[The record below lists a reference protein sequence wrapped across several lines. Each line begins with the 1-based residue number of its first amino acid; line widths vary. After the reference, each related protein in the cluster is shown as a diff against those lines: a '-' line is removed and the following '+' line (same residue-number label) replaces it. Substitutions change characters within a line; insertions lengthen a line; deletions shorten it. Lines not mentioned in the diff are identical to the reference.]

1 MARPATAAVR
11 LLTGEREPV
20 RLATTVNILLHGL
33 QIIDGVPCEV
43 GDRVLV
49 KDQADQRQNGI
60 YTASEGE
67 WFRAADART
76 ARAMQKGTT
85 VHTQVGSAHAGRVFG
100 FMADEPAVGCDA
112 IAIVPFVPPD
122 VAEVVD
128 EVEAL
133 RDDTQVL
140 KDATE
145 ARAGQ
150 AAASAASSAANAGLT
165 AADVVT
171 TAANLAGAQAA
182 RDASLYGK
190 GIFPTIA
197 AAIGP
202 GVLGSG
208 AITAGSGGTNG
219 TFDLAFTGG
228 AGSGAAGRFVVAGG
242 ALTQIL
248 ITAPGSYTVAPNFS
262 FAASAGLAGAAAAVV
277 LGKNADVGEYFCT
290 EVSAGVLGLYNV
302 TAGPVATDTGVRA
315 ATSSLMSAVELMM
328 MIQGLSLPTT
338 KMVESIGS
346 GVSPSVYRSYSFV
359 SGDTIEHVVIARA
372 GERAMLQLIHTAA
385 GAAYTANFNLEEGVV
400 VSTSGAN
407 IVSASISALGG
418 GWFECKAVV
427 LVGSNVT
434 NNVQARMSA
443 AGNLPYTGDGTSGL
457 YIRSI
462 ILRKQG
468 LTANL
473 FPSSDPANAAF
484 TKQNVTVTT
493 TTSPNAPSL
502 ITLPDT
508 VEELYIRA
516 IGRMSATKLVEPSGS
531 ASPSVYQAK
540 SVVLGDAVVWKVIA
554 KKGERYRLNLFSNNA
569 AIFNCT
575 FDLENGTASG
585 TGASIVALG
594 NDWYEC
600 TVIVTATASASTNWQ
615 HRIFA
620 AAGTHPYV
628 GDGASGLYVQS
639 SKLHLNGG
647 ANLFGDSENHS
658 TSAWTK
664 SAGVTA
670 VANAAL
676 YLGLLANGPDIGGD
690 SYDDGREA
698 LVGKKLATLGDSITI
713 AGSYTSVIAS
723 QTGMVLTNLGVSGAS
738 LGQSTTAYASFGIYN
753 QIANIPADTE
763 VVTIAAGINDFGAQE
778 VVLGVLGQTTTATF
792 YGALWAAVV
801 AIRTQAPNAKIIF
814 FVPYSGA
821 YTHATHRIM
830 RTNGQGNTLDQF
842 MRAVREVALLTSC
855 AYLDV
860 GGESGLGYFMPASY
874 TSDGL
879 HINAVGGL
887 RYGIYC
893 VEGLRRLSRA
903 GYFGA

>member
-20 RLATTVNILLHGL
+20 RLATTVSILLHGL

-49 KDQADQRQNGI
+49 KDQANQRQNGI

-85 VHTQVGSAHAGRVFG
+85 VHTQVGSANAGRVFE
-100 FMADEPAVGCDA
+100 FMADEPAVGSDA
-112 IAIVPFVPPD
+112 ITIVPFVPPD

-133 RDDTQVL
+133 RDETQVL
-140 KDATE
+140 KDATG
-145 ARAGQ
+145 ASAGQ

-197 AAIGP
+197 AAIGL
-202 GVLGSG
+202 GVIGSG

-248 ITAPGSYTVAPNFS
+248 ITAPGSYTVGPNFS
-262 FAASAGLAGAAAAVV
+262 FAASAGAAAAVV
-277 LGKNADVGEYFCT
+277 LGKNADVGEYFWT
-290 EVSAGVLGLYNV
+290 EVSAGALGLYNV

-427 LVGSNVT
+427 LVASNVT

-443 AGNLPYTGDGTSGL
+443 AGNLPYAGDGTSGL

-484 TKQNVTVTT
+484 TKQNVTVTP

-540 SVVLGDAVVWKVIA
+540 SAVLGDAVVWKVIA
-554 KKGERYRLNLFSNNA
+554 KKAERYRLNLFSNSA

-575 FDLENGTASG
+575 FDVENGTASG

-594 NDWYEC
+594 NGWYEC
-600 TVIVTATASASTNWQ
+600 TVTVTATASASTNWQ

-620 AAGTHPYV
+620 ASGTHPYV

-647 ANLFGDSENHS
+647 ANLFGDSENLS

-664 SAGVTA
+664 SAGVTT

-676 YLGLLANGPDIGGD
+676 YLGLLANGADIGGD
-690 SYDDGREA
+690 PYEDGSTELIA
-698 LVGKKLATLGDSITI
+698 LKWAALGDSITI
-713 AGSYTSVIAS
+713 AGFYTSVIAS

-753 QIANIPADTE
+753 QIANIPADSE

-792 YGALWAAVV
+792 YGALWAAVA
-801 AIRTQAPNAKIIF
+801 AIRTQAPNAKIIV
-814 FVPYSGA
+814 FVPYSGDS
-821 YTHATHRIM
+821 THATHRIM
-830 RTNGQGNTLDQF
+830 RTNGQGNTLDEF

-879 HINAVGGL
+879 HINAAGGL
-887 RYGIYC
+887 RYGTYC

-903 GYFGA
+903 GYFGI

>member
-1 MARPATAAVR
+1 ASARPSTA
-11 LLTGEREPV
+11 
-20 RLATTVNILLHGL
+20 
-33 QIIDGVPCEV
+33 
-43 GDRVLV
+43 
-49 KDQADQRQNGI
+49 
-60 YTASEGE
+60 
-67 WFRAADART
+67 
-76 ARAMQKGTT
+76 
-85 VHTQVGSAHAGRVFG
+85 
-100 FMADEPAVGCDA
+100 
-112 IAIVPFVPPD
+112 
-122 VAEVVD
+122 
-128 EVEAL
+128 
-133 RDDTQVL
+133 
-140 KDATE
+140 
-145 ARAGQ
+145 
-150 AAASAASSAANAGLT
+150 
-165 AADVVT
+165 
-171 TAANLAGAQAA
+171 
-182 RDASLYGK
+182 
-190 GIFPTIA
+190 
-197 AAIGP
+197 
-202 GVLGSG
+202 
-208 AITAGSGGTNG
+208 
-219 TFDLAFTGG
+219 
-228 AGSGAAGRFVVAGG
+228 
-242 ALTQIL
+242 
-248 ITAPGSYTVAPNFS
+248 
-262 FAASAGLAGAAAAVV
+262 V
-277 LGKNADVGEYFCT
+277 LGKNADAGEYFWT
-290 EVSAGVLGLYNV
+290 EVSAGALGLYNV

-338 KMVESIGS
+338 KMVESTGS

-427 LVGSNVT
+427 LVASNVT

-443 AGNLPYTGDGTSGL
+443 AGNLPYAGDGTSGL

-484 TKQNVTVTT
+484 TKQNVTVTP

-540 SVVLGDAVVWKVIA
+540 SAVLGDAVVWKVIA
-554 KKGERYRLNLFSNNA
+554 KKAERYRLNLFSNSA

-594 NDWYEC
+594 NGWYEC
-600 TVIVTATASASTNWQ
+600 TVTVTATASASTNWQ

-620 AAGTHPYV
+620 ASGTHPYV

-647 ANLFGDSENHS
+647 ANLFGDSENLS

-664 SAGVTA
+664 SAGVTT

-676 YLGLLANGPDIGGD
+676 YLGLLANGADIGGD
-690 SYDDGREA
+690 PYEDGSTELIA
-698 LVGKKLATLGDSITI
+698 LKWAALGDSITI
-713 AGSYTSVIAS
+713 AGFYTSVIAS

-738 LGQSTTAYASFGIYN
+738 LGQSTTGYASFGIYN
-753 QIANIPADTE
+753 QIANIPADSE

-801 AIRTQAPNAKIIF
+801 ATRTQAPNAKIIF
-814 FVPYSGA
+814 FVPYSGDS
-821 YTHATHRIM
+821 THATHRIM

-879 HINAVGGL
+879 HINAAGGL
-887 RYGIYC
+887 RYGTYC

>member
-20 RLATTVNILLHGL
+20 RLATTVSILLHGL

-85 VHTQVGSAHAGRVFG
+85 VHTQVGSANAGRVFE
-100 FMADEPAVGCDA
+100 FMADEPAVGSDA
-112 IAIVPFVPPD
+112 ITIVPFVPPD

-133 RDDTQVL
+133 RDETQVL
-140 KDATE
+140 KDATG
-145 ARAGQ
+145 ASAGQ

-197 AAIGP
+197 AAIGL
-202 GVLGSG
+202 GVIGSG

-248 ITAPGSYTVAPNFS
+248 ITAPGSYTVGPNFS

-277 LGKNADVGEYFCT
+277 LGKNTDVGEYFWT
-290 EVSAGVLGLYNV
+290 EVSAGALGLYNV

-427 LVGSNVT
+427 LVASNVT

-443 AGNLPYTGDGTSGL
+443 AGNLPYAGDGTSGL

-484 TKQNVTVTT
+484 TKQNVTVTP
-493 TTSPNAPSL
+493 TTSPYAPSL

-508 VEELYIRA
+508 VEELHIRA

-540 SVVLGDAVVWKVIA
+540 SAVLGDAVVWKVIA
-554 KKGERYRLNLFSNNA
+554 KKAERYRLNLFSNSA

-594 NDWYEC
+594 NGWYEC
-600 TVIVTATASASTNWQ
+600 TVTVTATASASTNWQ

-620 AAGTHPYV
+620 ASGTHPYV

-647 ANLFGDSENHS
+647 ANLFGDSENLS

-664 SAGVTA
+664 SAGVTT

-676 YLGLLANGPDIGGD
+676 YPWP
-690 SYDDGREA
+690 
-698 LVGKKLATLGDSITI
+698 
-713 AGSYTSVIAS
+713 
-723 QTGMVLTNLGVSGAS
+723 SGQW
-738 LGQSTTAYASFGIYN
+738 G
-753 QIANIPADTE
+753 
-763 VVTIAAGINDFGAQE
+763 
-778 VVLGVLGQTTTATF
+778 
-792 YGALWAAVV
+792 
-801 AIRTQAPNAKIIF
+801 
-814 FVPYSGA
+814 
-821 YTHATHRIM
+821 
-830 RTNGQGNTLDQF
+830 
-842 MRAVREVALLTSC
+842 
-855 AYLDV
+855 
-860 GGESGLGYFMPASY
+860 
-874 TSDGL
+874 
-879 HINAVGGL
+879 
-887 RYGIYC
+887 
-893 VEGLRRLSRA
+893 
-903 GYFGA
+903 

>member
-1 MARPATAAVR
+1 MANEIRDAFNTVYADGPVLSPTNPDKKDIRPIGGIIQDVVDDLDTRVGAVGGVPAEIAALDVR
-11 LLTGEREPV
+11 LDAAEAELVDHETRINSVESLISTGAKTPV
-20 RLATTVNILLHGL
+20 AVTALSTTNIAVASGVVNGATIG
-33 QIIDGVPCEV
+33 GVV
-43 GDRVLV
+43 VATGQVVVL
-49 KDQADQRQNGI
+49 
-60 YTASEGE
+60 
-67 WFRAADART
+67 
-76 ARAMQKGTT
+76 
-85 VHTQVGSAHAGRVFG
+85 
-100 FMADEPAVGCDA
+100 
-112 IAIVPFVPPD
+112 
-122 VAEVVD
+122 
-128 EVEAL
+128 
-133 RDDTQVL
+133 
-140 KDATE
+140 
-145 ARAGQ
+145 AGQ
-150 AAASAASSAANAGLT
+150 
-165 AADVVT
+165 
-171 TAANLAGAQAA
+171 
-182 RDASLYGK
+182 
-190 GIFPTIA
+190 
-197 AAIGP
+197 
-202 GVLGSG
+202 
-208 AITAGSGGTNG
+208 
-219 TFDLAFTGG
+219 
-228 AGSGAAGRFVVAGG
+228 
-242 ALTQIL
+242 
-248 ITAPGSYTVAPNFS
+248 TAPAENGAYIVA
-262 FAASAGLAGAAAAVV
+262 AAGAASRSTDFDTSDELLAATFAVSSGTHAGAV
-277 LGKNADVGEYFCT
+277 WAVRNSAAITVGTTAIVISKAYDLPGGTTQVE
-290 EVSAGVLGLYNV
+290 V
-302 TAGPVATDTGVRA
+302 TAARQGEASLSANLTA
-315 ATSSLMSAVELMM
+315 MKASTSSLALTVDTLNMMGGLAMSTARLVEAA
-328 MIQGLSLPTT
+328 
-338 KMVESIGS
+338 GS
-346 GVSPSVYRSYSFV
+346 VSPSVYRSYSFV
-359 SGDTIEHVVIARA
+359 SGDTIEHVVVAKAR
-372 GERAMLQLIHTAA
+372 ERAMLQLIHVGA

-407 IVSASISALGG
+407 IVSASITDLGG
-418 GWFECKAVV
+418 GWYECKAVV
-427 LVGSNVT
+427 LVASNVT

-443 AGNLPYTGDGTSGL
+443 AGNLPYAGDGTSGL

-540 SVVLGDAVVWKVIA
+540 SVVSGDAVVWKVIA

-594 NDWYEC
+594 NGWFEC
-600 TVIVTATASASTNWQ
+600 TVTVTATASASTNWQ

-620 AAGTHPYV
+620 ASGTHPYV

-639 SKLHLNGG
+639 SKLHLNSG
-647 ANLFGDSENHS
+647 ANLFGDSEDLS

-664 SAGVTA
+664 SAGVTT

-676 YLGLLANGPDIGGD
+676 YLGLLANGADIGGD
-690 SYDDGREA
+690 PYEDGSTELIA
-698 LVGKKLATLGDSITI
+698 LKWAALGDSITI
-713 AGSYTSVIAS
+713 AGFYTSVIAS

-753 QIANIPADTE
+753 QIANIPADSE

-814 FVPYSGA
+814 IVPYSGDS
-821 YTHATHRIM
+821 THATHRIM
-830 RTNGQGNTLDQF
+830 RTNGQSNTLDQF

-879 HINAVGGL
+879 HINAAGGL
-887 RYGIYC
+887 RYGTYC

-903 GYFGA
+903 GYFGM

>member
-20 RLATTVNILLHGL
+20 RLATTVSILLHGL

-85 VHTQVGSAHAGRVFG
+85 VHTQVGSANAGRVFE
-100 FMADEPAVGCDA
+100 FMADEPAVGSDA
-112 IAIVPFVPPD
+112 ITIVPFVPPD

-133 RDDTQVL
+133 RDETQVL
-140 KDATE
+140 KDATG
-145 ARAGQ
+145 ASAGQ

-197 AAIGP
+197 AAIGL
-202 GVLGSG
+202 GVIGSG
-208 AITAGSGGTNG
+208 AIT
-219 TFDLAFTGG
+219 
-228 AGSGAAGRFVVAGG
+228 AGG

-262 FAASAGLAGAAAAVV
+262 FAASAGLAGVAAAVV
-277 LGKNADVGEYFCT
+277 LGKNADVGEYFWT

-338 KMVESIGS
+338 KVVESIGS

-372 GERAMLQLIHTAA
+372 GERTMLQLIHTAA

-540 SVVLGDAVVWKVIA
+540 SVVLGDAVVWKVIV

-676 YLGLLANGPDIGGD
+676 YLGLLAKGADIGGD
-690 SYDDGREA
+690 PYDDGREA

-713 AGSYTSVIAS
+713 AGFYTSVIAS

-792 YGALWAAVV
+792 YGALWAAVA

-814 FVPYSGA
+814 FVPYSGDS
-821 YTHATHRIM
+821 THATHRIM

-887 RYGIYC
+887 RYGIYS

>member
-1 MARPATAAVR
+1 MANEIRDAFNAAYADGPVGSPTQPPKVSIREIGGLLQDTLDDLDVR
-11 LLTGEREPV
+11 LDAVG
-20 RLATTVNILLHGL
+20 
-33 QIIDGVPCEV
+33 GVPAEIAAL
-43 GDRVLV
+43 DTRVDAAEAELV
-49 KDQADQRQNGI
+49 DHETRIDSVESLITIGAKTPVAVTALSTTNIVIASGVVNGATI
-60 YTASEGE
+60 GGVVVATG
-67 WFRAADART
+67 
-76 ARAMQKGTT
+76 QT
-85 VHTQVGSAHAGRVFG
+85 V
-100 FMADEPAVGCDA
+100 
-112 IAIVPFVPPD
+112 
-122 VAEVVD
+122 
-128 EVEAL
+128 
-133 RDDTQVL
+133 VL
-140 KDATE
+140 
-145 ARAGQ
+145 AGQ
-150 AAASAASSAANAGLT
+150 TAPAENGAYIVAA
-165 AADVVT
+165 
-171 TAANLAGAQAA
+171 
-182 RDASLYGK
+182 
-190 GIFPTIA
+190 
-197 AAIGP
+197 
-202 GVLGSG
+202 
-208 AITAGSGGTNG
+208 
-219 TFDLAFTGG
+219 
-228 AGSGAAGRFVVAGG
+228 SGAASRSTDFDTSAELLAATFSVTSG
-242 ALTQIL
+242 TQ
-248 ITAPGSYTVAPNFS
+248 
-262 FAASAGLAGAAAAVV
+262 AGAVWAIRNTAAIT
-277 LGKNADVGEYFCT
+277 VGTTAIVISKAYDLPGGTAQVE
-290 EVSAGVLGLYNV
+290 V
-302 TAGPVATDTGVRA
+302 TAARQGEASLSANLTA
-315 ATSSLMSAVELMM
+315 MKASTSSLALTVDTLNMMGGIAMSTARLVEAA
-328 MIQGLSLPTT
+328 GT
-338 KMVESIGS
+338 
-346 GVSPSVYRSYSFV
+346 VSPSVYRSYSFV
-359 SGDTIEHVVIARA
+359 AGDTIEHVVVAKA

-385 GAAYTANFNLEEGVV
+385 GAAYTANFNLNEGVV

-407 IVSASISALGG
+407 IVSASITDLGG
-418 GWFECKAVV
+418 GWYECKAVV
-427 LVGSNVT
+427 LVASNVT

-443 AGNLPYTGDGTSGL
+443 SGTIPFTGDGTSGM

-493 TTSPNAPSL
+493 TTSPNAPVL
-502 ITLPDT
+502 VTLPET
-508 VEELYIRA
+508 VEDLYVQVF
-516 IGRMSATKLVEPSGS
+516 GRMSATKLVEPVGS

-540 SVVLGDAVVWKVIA
+540 NVVSGDAVVWKVIA

-585 TGASIVALG
+585 TGASMVALG
-594 NDWYEC
+594 NGWYEC
-600 TVIVTATASASTNWQ
+600 TVTVTATASASTNWQ

-647 ANLFGDSENHS
+647 ANLFGDSENLS

-664 SAGVTA
+664 SAGVTT

-676 YLGLLANGPDIGGD
+676 YLGLLANGADIGGD
-690 SYDDGREA
+690 PYDDGREA
-698 LVGKKLATLGDSITI
+698 LVGKKLAALGDSITI
-713 AGSYTSVIAS
+713 AGFYTSVIAS

-814 FVPYSGA
+814 FVPYSGDS
-821 YTHATHRIM
+821 THATHRIM

-860 GGESGLGYFMPASY
+860 GGESGLGYFMPASS

-887 RYGIYC
+887 RYGTYC

-903 GYFGA
+903 GYFGI

>member
-1 MARPATAAVR
+1 MANEIRDAFNTVYADGPVLSPTNPDKKDIRIIGGLLQDTVDDLDTRINAVGGVPAELAALDVRLDDAETELADHETRIDNVESLITIGAKTPVAVTAISTANIAIASGVVNGATIGGAVVATGQLVVLAEQTAPAENGAYPVVAAGATARSPDFDTSAELLGATFAATDGTQAGTVWAVR
-11 LLTGEREPV
+11 NTSAITL
-20 RLATTVNILLHGL
+20 
-33 QIIDGVPCEV
+33 
-43 GDRVLV
+43 
-49 KDQADQRQNGI
+49 
-60 YTASEGE
+60 
-67 WFRAADART
+67 
-76 ARAMQKGTT
+76 GTT
-85 VHTQVGSAHAGRVFG
+85 
-100 FMADEPAVGCDA
+100 
-112 IAIVPFVPPD
+112 AIVITHSYGSPGNPTQ
-122 VAEVVD
+122 AE
-128 EVEAL
+128 
-133 RDDTQVL
+133 
-140 KDATE
+140 
-145 ARAGQ
+145 
-150 AAASAASSAANAGLT
+150 
-165 AADVVT
+165 VT
-171 TAANLAGAQAA
+171 TARQGESSLSANLTAMK
-182 RDASLYGK
+182 ASTSTLALLADSLAVMG
-190 GIFPTIA
+190 GL
-197 AAIGP
+197 
-202 GVLGSG
+202 GVSTTRLVEGSG
-208 AITAGSGGTNG
+208 S
-219 TFDLAFTGG
+219 
-228 AGSGAAGRFVVAGG
+228 
-242 ALTQIL
+242 
-248 ITAPGSYTVAPNFS
+248 
-262 FAASAGLAGAAAAVV
+262 
-277 LGKNADVGEYFCT
+277 
-290 EVSAGVLGLYNV
+290 
-302 TAGPVATDTGVRA
+302 
-315 ATSSLMSAVELMM
+315 
-328 MIQGLSLPTT
+328 
-338 KMVESIGS
+338 
-346 GVSPSVYRSYSFV
+346 VSPSVYRSYSFV
-359 SGDTIEHVVIARA
+359 SGDTIEHVVVARA

-427 LVGSNVT
+427 LVASNVT

-443 AGNLPYTGDGTSGL
+443 AGNLPYAGDGTSGL

-540 SVVLGDAVVWKVIA
+540 SVVSGDAVVWKVIA
-554 KKGERYRLNLFSNNA
+554 KKAERYRLNLFSNNA

-600 TVIVTATASASTNWQ
+600 TVTVTATASASTNWQ

-620 AAGTHPYV
+620 ASGTHPYV

-647 ANLFGDSENHS
+647 ANLFGDSENLS

-664 SAGVTA
+664 SAGVTT

-676 YLGLLANGPDIGGD
+676 YLGLLANGADIGGD
-690 SYDDGREA
+690 PYEDGSTELIA
-698 LVGKKLATLGDSITI
+698 LKWAALGDSITI
-713 AGSYTSVIAS
+713 AGFYTSVIAS

-814 FVPYSGA
+814 FVPYSGDP
-821 YTHATHRIM
+821 THATHRIM

-887 RYGIYC
+887 RYGTYC

-903 GYFGA
+903 GYFGI